1 MFCSKC
7 GNEIED
13 GEKFC
18 SKCGAKVNTYNSQ
31 KCNEKQKVINNKK
44 WLKILIIGTV
54 IMVIG
59 LLGLAEWITVINRPK
74 PNTDTHIET
83 EEEKQESIKRQEE
96 NNKIENAIK
105 QFGELVRETN
115 QGSVKYSNYSKYG
128 TNSKGEIIY
137 KVKYSTSTSSNK
149 YSRIFYYQLVSLNS
163 TNTEVIK
170 SGKLYK
176 FNEDTID
183 GRTTSSGDTY
193 SMEYEY
199 EQIWG
204 N

>member
-18 SKCGAKVNTYNSQ
+18 SKCGAKINTYNIQ

-74 PNTDTHIET
+74 PNTNTHIET
-83 EEEKQESIKRQEE
+83 EEEKQERIKRQEE

-183 GRTTSSGDTY
+183 GKTTSSGDTY